1 MQTTMDLRSIF
12 VTNGVGIFILL
23 MLYYV
28 SRTRILRRRTED
40 RLYSF
45 MIFGVMLGC
54 FTEALS
60 YALDGRVFPG
70 AIALNYL
77 ANTYLFSFNLLLPFC
92 VLMYID
98 LGLYGD
104 MSRIGKKYKP
114 QIVIGAVML
123 VATLVNLFYP
133 IVYYIDENNVYS
145 RRPLGYAYYA
155 VILYYLITAIVV
167 TKRYEKEHGAR
178 TFFNINMFLVPILV
192 GAGLQFAFYGLSVA
206 WLASAIGL
214 TGLYMM
220 QQNETAYIDP
230 LLEMYNRRYLDYIL
244 TSWIGRG
251 YSFTG
256 MMIDIDGFK
265 SINDSFGHSEGDR
278 ALMYIADILKKSAAG
293 NEIPFRFAG
302 DEFIV
307 LRRTADR
314 HDLSGYIEKMERN
327 LEKFN
332 AGRREDEYRLGM
344 SYGISTFH
352 PGEDSID
359 TFMKELDDRMYEMK
373 AEHHKR

>member
-45 MIFGVMLGC
+45 MMFGVMLGC

-123 VATLVNLFYP
+123 AATLVNLFYP
-133 IVYYIDENNVYS
+133 LVYYIDENNVYS
-145 RRPLGYAYYA
+145 RRPLGYVYYA

-167 TKRYEKEHGAR
+167 TKRYEKEHGTR

-244 TSWIGRG
+244 TSWISRG
-251 YSFTG
+251 YGFTG
-256 MMIDIDGFK
+256 MMLDIDGFK

-278 ALMYIADILKKSAAG
+278 ALMHIASILKKSVTG

-307 LRRTADR
+307 LQRTADR
-314 HDLSGYIEKMERN
+314 QDLSGYIAKMEQN

-332 AGRREDEYRLGM
+332 AGRSDDEYRLGM

>member
-12 VTNGVGIFILL
+12 VTNGVGIVILL

-28 SRTRILRRRTED
+28 SRTKILRRHTED

-45 MIFGVMLGC
+45 MIFGVMLGS

-60 YALDGRVFPG
+60 YALDGKVFPG

-92 VLMYID
+92 VIMYTD

-104 MSRIGKKYKP
+104 MKRIWKEYKP
-114 QIVIGAVML
+114 QIAVGAVL
-123 VATLVNLFYP
+123 LAATMVNLFYP
-133 IVYYIDENNVYS
+133 LVYYIDENNVYS
-145 RRPLGYAYYA
+145 RRPLGYVYYA

-244 TSWIGRG
+244 SSWISRG

-265 SINDSFGHSEGDR
+265 SINDSFGHSEGDK
-278 ALMYIADILKKSAAG
+278 ALMHIADILKKSAAG

-314 HDLSGYIEKMERN
+314 PDLSGYIAKMDQN

-332 AGRREDEYRLGM
+332 AGRSDDEYRLGM

>member
-1 MQTTMDLRSIF
+1 MDLRSIF

-45 MIFGVMLGC
+45 MIFGVMLGS
-54 FTEALS
+54 FMEALS

-70 AIALNYL
+70 SIALNYL
-77 ANTYLFSFNLLLPFC
+77 ANTYLFSFNLILPFC
-92 VLMYID
+92 VLMYTD

-104 MSRIGKKYKP
+104 MKRIWKEYKP
-114 QIVIGAVML
+114 QIAVGAVL
-123 VATLVNLFYP
+123 LTATLVNLFYP
-133 IVYYIDENNVYS
+133 FVYHISEDNVYT
-145 RRPLGYAYYA
+145 RRPFGYVYYA

-244 TSWIGRG
+244 SSWISRG

-278 ALMYIADILKKSAAG
+278 ALMHIADILKKSAAG

-307 LRRTADR
+307 LHRMADKQ
-314 HDLSGYIEKMERN
+314 DLSGYIAKMEQN

-332 AGRREDEYRLGM
+332 AGRAGDEYRLGI

-352 PGEDSID
+352 PGEDSVD

-373 AEHHKR
+373 AEHHKDIG

>member
-54 FTEALS
+54 FTEAFS

-77 ANTYLFSFNLLLPFC
+77 ANTYLFSFNLILPFC
-92 VLMYID
+92 VLAYTD

-104 MSRIGKKYKP
+104 MKRIWKEYKP
-114 QIVIGAVML
+114 QIAVGAVL
-123 VATLVNLFYP
+123 LTATLVNLFYP
-133 IVYYIDENNVYS
+133 FVYHISEDNVYS
-145 RRPLGYAYYA
+145 RRPFGYVYYA
-155 VILYYLITAIVV
+155 AILYYLITAIVV

-244 TSWIGRG
+244 SSWISRG
-251 YSFTG
+251 CSFTG

-314 HDLSGYIEKMERN
+314 HDLSGYIAKMEQD

-332 AGRREDEYRLGM
+332 AGRSDDEYRLGM

-352 PGEDSID
+352 PGEDSVD

-373 AEHHKR
+373 SEHHKI

>member
-1 MQTTMDLRSIF
+1 MDLRSIF

-92 VLMYID
+92 VLTYID

-123 VATLVNLFYP
+123 AATLVNLFYP
-133 IVYYIDENNVYS
+133 LVYYIDENNVYS
-145 RRPLGYAYYA
+145 RRPLGYVYYA
-155 VILYYLITAIVV
+155 VILYYLITAIAV

-244 TSWIGRG
+244 SSWISRG

-278 ALMYIADILKKSAAG
+278 ALMHVADILKKSAAG

-307 LRRTADR
+307 LQRTADR

-332 AGRREDEYRLGM
+332 AGRSDDEYRLGM